1 MAALWR
7 LVDDERCRADGAA
20 ALAARYETRAVP
32 AHLHTFRAQMAAL
45 QRRIE
50 ERHRS
55 SARLHELHAIR
66 LEKWLDTPGTLRP
79 AFMAAVATTLG
90 LRGAAAAISGGR
102 QTYAVVAASDAA
114 ARAAHELEVVLGEGP
129 AAAAVAEGTPIRVGG
144 SALAERWPRYGPAV
158 AELGIQ
164 AVIAAPLLL
173 PHRQPAVCLGALC
186 AYDGRPVIADGTA
199 LATGRIADAL
209 THTVLRTIQADGFPS
224 VFEEA
229 DYQAV
234 VHQAAGVISVH
245 CDCGITDA
253 EALLRAHA
261 FAEDRPVADVA
272 QDVVQGKLRL
282 A

>member
-7 LVDDERCRADGAA
+7 LVDEERRRADGAA
-20 ALAARYETRAVP
+20 ALAAQYEAREAPV
-32 AHLHTFRAQMAAL
+32 HLQTFRAQMAAL

-66 LEKWLDTPGTLRP
+66 LAKWLDTPGMLRP
-79 AFMAAVATTLG
+79 AFMAAVATALG
-90 LRGAAAAISGGR
+90 LRGAAAAIRGR
-102 QTYAVVAASDAA
+102 QTYAVVAASDDV

-129 AAAAVAEGTPIRVGG
+129 AAAAVAAGTPIRVGG

-158 AELGIQ
+158 AELGVR

-173 PHRQPAVCLGALC
+173 PDRRPAVCLGALC
-186 AYDGRPVIADGTA
+186 AYDGHPVIADGTA
-199 LATGRIADAL
+199 EATGRIADAL
-209 THTVLRTIQADGFPS
+209 THTVLRTIEGDGFPS

-234 VHQAAGVISVH
+234 VHQAVGVISVQ

-272 QDVVQGKLRL
+272 QDVVEGRLRL

>member
-7 LVDDERCRADGAA
+7 LVDEERRRADGAA
-20 ALAARYETRAVP
+20 ALAARYEARAVP
-32 AHLHTFRAQMAAL
+32 AHLQTFRTQMATL

-79 AFMAAVATTLG
+79 AFMATVATTLG
-90 LRGAAAAISGGR
+90 VRGAAAAIRGR

-129 AAAAVAEGTPIRVGG
+129 AAAAVAEGMPIRVGG

-158 AELGIQ
+158 AELGVQ

-173 PHRQPAVCLGALC
+173 PDRQPAVCLGALC

-199 LATGRIADAL
+199 VATGRIADAL
-209 THTVLRTIQADGFPS
+209 THTVLRTIEGDGFPS

-234 VHQAAGVISVH
+234 VHQAVGVISVQ

-261 FAEDRPVADVA
+261 FAEDRPIADVA
-272 QDVVQGKLRL
+272 QDVVQGRLRL
-282 A
+282 S

>member
-1 MAALWR
+1 VTELRSSGFDPSRHVVGKAGRTSEDAVTR
-7 LVDDERCRADGAA
+7 LPE
-20 ALAARYETRAVP
+20 EP
-32 AHLHTFRAQMAAL
+32 FRAL
-45 QRRIE
+45 V
-50 ERHRS
+50 
-55 SARLHELHAIR
+55 
-66 LEKWLDTPGTLRP
+66 P
-79 AFMAAVATTLG
+79 
-90 LRGAAAAISGGR
+90 
-102 QTYAVVAASDAA
+102 
-114 ARAAHELEVVLGEGP
+114 
-129 AAAAVAEGTPIRVGG
+129 
-144 SALAERWPRYGPAV
+144 
-158 AELGIQ
+158 Q

-245 CDCGITDA
+245 CDCGIIDA